1 VLPSSY
7 HRISYYADWISLST
21 CQISDD
27 KNLSF
32 CPDLVCPL
40 EEPVLGFPQA
50 KIPNATRRVK
60 VFNGFRPV
68 NVTQSPPPGAPFND
82 TTEVVVDAVDAS
94 GRTASCTW
102 TVTYPPTVALG
113 YATLDALQGEAG
125 PEPVRFVTTQS
136 TLSGL
141 IVEMTGMLGTAAYI
155 AKDERVVAT
164 ILGSRSNATLVLS
177 EDEPTSTLRLQHP
190 IPVAFSV
197 DYSSGEWKS
206 NVTVQVTAESD
217 AENRTILSVFQI
229 FGQVEK
235 SLLPFVQSADRP
247 W

>member
-1 VLPSSY
+1 
-7 HRISYYADWISLST
+7 
-21 CQISDD
+21 
-27 KNLSF
+27 
-32 CPDLVCPL
+32 
-40 EEPVLGFPQA
+40 
-50 KIPNATRRVK
+50 
-60 VFNGFRPV
+60 
-68 NVTQSPPPGAPFND
+68 
-82 TTEVVVDAVDAS
+82 
-94 GRTASCTW
+94 
-102 TVTYPPTVALG
+102 
-113 YATLDALQGEAG
+113 
-125 PEPVRFVTTQS
+125 
-136 TLSGL
+136 
-141 IVEMTGMLGTAAYI
+141 MTGMLGTAAYI